1 MAFGLGDIIGGILSP
16 VKDIVS
22 EVVVDKD
29 KRMEINYKLAELED
43 KLSQRA
49 HDEQMGQI
57 AVNTEEAKSDSLFV
71 AGWRPAV
78 GWIGASALG
87 YSFVLNPFM
96 EFFARTAFMYKG
108 SFPELPMEYI
118 MTIMMGMLGFGGLRT
133 YEKVKGVE
141 RGSITQKETSASGS
155 TTVKVQGEPN
165 AEVTID
171 SSSSGEDTPKKK
183 SKSIFKKIG
192 RLV

>member
-1 MAFGLGDIIGGILSP
+1 MAFGLQDIIGGILSP
-16 VKDIVS
+16 VKDIIS
-22 EVVVDKD
+22 ETIVDKD

-49 HDEQMGQI
+49 HEESMGQI
-57 AVNTEEAKSDSLFV
+57 GVNLEEAKSDSLFV

-78 GWIGASALG
+78 GWIGASALA

-96 EFFARTAFMYKG
+96 EFIAKVSFAYSGA
-108 SFPELPMEYI
+108 FPELPMEYI

-141 RGSITQKETSASGS
+141 RTDIQKTPASTGT
-155 TTVKVQGEPN
+155 TTVKVEGEPN
-165 AEVTID
+165 AEVTVEPT
-171 SSSSGEDTPKKK
+171 SPQKKK
-183 SKSIFKKIG
+183 KGGLLKKVG
-192 RLV
+192 KLF